1 MRIFYEYSHLGGKE
15 ILQVRFPQHL
25 QEIQAVIAAV
35 RAART
40 KISRERRRRGE
51 SLFSPAAMNAQFK
64 HQFQS
69 RGWHTLRD
77 RFRLELPSDYP
88 SHRDLQGS
96 KQVDFAKGRVLV
108 EVQFGK
114 YAFMF
119 YDLAK
124 FQYFYNEAQAEVAV
138 EIVPAKPLQEQMS
151 SGVAYG
157 EQLVHDILR
166 LRRHFPAVPVW
177 VVLVVPDEGEDTA

>member
-15 ILQVRFPQHL
+15 ILQVHFPHL
-25 QEIQAVIAAV
+25 LDEIRGVIHAV
-35 RAART
+35 RPQRT
-40 KISRERRRRGE
+40 KISRERQRRGE
-51 SLFSPAAMNAQFK
+51 RLFSPTDMNAQFRARF
-64 HQFQS
+64 HAA
-69 RGWHTLRD
+69 GWRELRD
-77 RFRLELPSDYP
+77 RYPLHLPDYP
-88 SHRDLQGS
+88 QSEPLYGS
-96 KQVDFAKGRVLV
+96 KQVDFAKEGVLV

-138 EIVPAKPLQEQMS
+138 EIVPAKPLQAQMS

-157 EQLVHDILR
+157 ELLVNDMLR

-177 VVLVVPDEGEDTA
+177 VVLIAPDAASS

>member
-1 MRIFYEYSHLGGKE
+1 MKIFYEYSHLGGKE
-15 ILQVRFPQHL
+15 ILQVRFCKEMEEI
-25 QEIQAVIAAV
+25 QEIIRRVKA
-35 RAART
+35 RRT
-40 KISRERRRRGE
+40 KISREKGKAGRSLFDPRDMNSQFKEEFYRRGWKE
-51 SLFSPAAMNAQFK
+51 LKDSFP
-64 HQFQS
+64 
-69 RGWHTLRD
+69 
-77 RFRLELPSDYP
+77 LELPRYP
-88 SHRDLQGS
+88 GPASLRGS
-96 KQVDFAKGRVLV
+96 KQVDFSKNKVLV

-124 FQYFYNEAQAEVAV
+124 FQYFYNEAEAEVAV
-138 EIVPAKPLQEQMS
+138 EIVPAKPLQSQMS

-177 VVLVVPDEGEDTA
+177 VVLIVP

>member
-15 ILQVRFPQHL
+15 ILQVRLPKHW
-25 QEIQAVIAAV
+25 QEIQEIITAV
-35 RAART
+35 RAERT
-40 KISRERRRRGE
+40 KISQEQGRRGKP
-51 SLFSPAAMNAQFK
+51 LFSPTSMNAQFK
-64 HQFQS
+64 QQFQA
-69 RGWHTLRD
+69 RGWHELKD
-77 RFRLELPSDYP
+77 RFDLELPDYP
-88 SHRDLQGS
+88 SPQKLQGS
-96 KQVDFAKGRVLV
+96 KQVDFAKSQVLA

-119 YDLAK
+119 YGLAK
-124 FQYFYNEAQAEVAV
+124 FQYFYNESQAEVAV
-138 EIVPAKPLQEQMS
+138 EIVPAKPLQAQMS

-177 VVLVVPDEGEDTA
+177 VVLIVPDENQQP